1 MAETVRV
8 CSRPAAKRR
17 RHGIQSLSSA
27 VFALSP
33 AAVRNMAAAERQA
46 WSHAFAA
53 TILMTVALLLTTTPA
68 FPSHSWATYHWART
82 ANPFTLNLGDNVSA
96 TWDAYLGEARTDWSN
111 SSVLNTQLVT
121 GSTSPKRCRPT
132 RGRVEV
138 CSERYG
144 FNGWLG
150 LAQVWVT
157 GSHITQ
163 AITKLNDSYFSTATY
178 NTPAWRRLVMC
189 QEVGH
194 AFGLDHQDESFGNP
208 NLGTCMDYTSD
219 PDGPPSN
226 EHPNAHD
233 YEQLE
238 TIYAH
243 LDESTTIAAR
253 VRAMPSTD
261 DGGTS
266 PADWGRAV
274 AFTADGK
281 PRVFL
286 KRIGPNRW
294 LRTHVL
300 WIEERR

>member
-1 MAETVRV
+1 MVETVRGR
-8 CSRPAAKRR
+8 SRPAAKRW
-17 RHGIQSLSSA
+17 RHMIRSLSA
-27 VFALSP
+27 GMFALSP
-33 AAVRNMAAAERQA
+33 AAARNMATAQRQA
-46 WSHAFAA
+46 CSHVCAA
-53 TILMTVALLLTTTPA
+53 TILTSVALLLTASPA
-68 FPSHSWATYHWART
+68 LPSHSWATYHWART
-82 ANPFTLNLGDNVSA
+82 ANPFTLKLGDNVGA
-96 TWDAYLGEARTDWSN
+96 AWDLYLDEAHADWTA
-111 SSVLNTQLVT
+111 SSVLDTQDVA
-121 GSTSPKRCRPT
+121 GGTSPKRCRPT

-138 CSERYG
+138 CNASYG

-226 EHPNAHD
+226 ERPNAHD
-233 YEQLE
+233 YQELE
-238 TIYAH
+238 AIYAH
-243 LDESTTIAAR
+243 LDTSTTISASTA
-253 VRAMPSTD
+253 AMPSRA

-266 PADWGRAV
+266 PRDWGRAV
-274 AFTADGK
+274 AFTADGR

-286 KRIGPNRW
+286 KRVGPNRW
-294 LRTHVL
+294 LRTHVF
-300 WIEERR
+300 WIEERH

>member
-1 MAETVRV
+1 MAT
-8 CSRPAAKRR
+8 
-17 RHGIQSLSSA
+17 
-27 VFALSP
+27 
-33 AAVRNMAAAERQA
+33 AERQA
-46 WSHAFAA
+46 SRHVVVGA
-53 TILMTVALLLTTTPA
+53 TLTSVALLLTTSPA
-68 FPSHSWATYHWART
+68 LSDHDWSSFHWART
-82 ANPFTLNLGDNVSA
+82 SNPFTLKLGDNVSG
-96 TWDAYLGEARTDWSN
+96 TWEPYLDEASASEGYADWSD
-111 SSVLNTQLVT
+111 STVLNTTVVT
-121 GSTSPKRCRPT
+121 GGTSPKRCRPT
-132 RGRVEV
+132 KGRVEV
-138 CSERYG
+138 CNASYG

-163 AITKLNDSYFSTATY
+163 AVTKLNDSYFSTAKY

-194 AFGLDHQDESFGNP
+194 AFGLDHQDENFSNA

-226 EHPNAHD
+226 ERPNTHD
-233 YEQLE
+233 YDELE
-238 TIYAH
+238 TIYTH
-243 LDESTTIAAR
+243 LDGSTTISATAT
-253 VRAMPSTD
+253 AMPNRD

-274 AFTADGK
+274 AFTADGQ

-294 LRTHVL
+294 LRTHVF
-300 WIEERR
+300 WIEKRH